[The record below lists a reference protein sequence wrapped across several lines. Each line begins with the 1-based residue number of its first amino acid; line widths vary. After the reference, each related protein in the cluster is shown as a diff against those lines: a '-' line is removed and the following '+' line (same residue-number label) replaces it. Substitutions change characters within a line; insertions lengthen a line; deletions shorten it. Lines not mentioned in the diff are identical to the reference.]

1 MTEYGICATIQLV
14 VVILERWWTYVLK
27 VNPYRPGAGTSPLYL
42 AGREVDEN
50 EVNGMFE
57 ALVNKVPVSSVIYSG
72 LRGVGKLY
80 FLTDFRKLQRKKSIF
95 ANILRLKQGRTLY
108 HR

>member
-1 MTEYGICATIQLV
+1 MY
-14 VVILERWWTYVLK
+14 K

-72 LRGVGKLY
+72 LRGVGKTVLLNR
-80 FLTDFRKLQRKKSIF
+80 FQKIAEEKSIF